1 MSRRG
6 RFVVDTNVLIS
17 SVIVDGGKAQQS
29 LLKAADNGHYLISM
43 ETFAELREVLYRKRF
58 NRFIN
63 NRGREQFLQDYLA
76 KCVIVPVTDD
86 LKACSD
92 PKDDM
97 FVDLAVS
104 GKADFVI
111 TGNLKDFPRSPFKGV
126 QIMSPA
132 GFLEHSLVE

>member
-58 NRFIN
+58 NRFIDN
-63 NRGREQFLQDYLA
+63 QGRERFIRDYLA
-76 KCVIVPVTDD
+76 KCGWPCPGPGAHHDGHDTR
-86 LKACSD
+86 
-92 PKDDM
+92 
-97 FVDLAVS
+97 
-104 GKADFVI
+104 G
-111 TGNLKDFPRSPFKGV
+111 R
-126 QIMSPA
+126 
-132 GFLEHSLVE
+132 